1 MKKQENSIQMTIKI
15 NTSKFNEIDLY
26 SKKMNLSRAHLVRNL
41 IDAGLD
47 DLRVMNNTGI
57 LSLAVRGIDLLEIIK
72 SALSEKRFVIQDEN
86 KLIIDL

>member
-1 MKKQENSIQMTIKI
+1 MKTQDLQLSVKI
-15 NTSKFNEIDLY
+15 NASKLNEIDLY
-26 SKKMNLSRAHLVRNL
+26 AKKMNLSRAHLVRNL